1 MIFRYLL
8 AVMSILYSPSPS
20 PSPSVLNLAFGT
32 KLYEVE

>member
-20 PSPSVLNLAFGT
+20 PSVLNLAFGT